1 MIVHLSSDDLD
12 VVLEKI
18 RKLNVSAGPFDY
30 VFLVGAFKPVES
42 LNGSDL
48 PEIISISS
56 IEEAQKNTP
65 NSQRYG
71 ILDLAKGLRI
81 GYIALEDE
89 ELSGSSSE
97 LLKKFNNIDLDIVIT
112 KVWSLAIAG
121 KNDKIT
127 GNKVIDEICKQTRP
141 RYHFLFG
148 ETDSF
153 LELEAFAWPGTHQTT
168 RTINVAA
175 FHSKKKWAYAFNVD
189 VGEGDRRPE
198 ANQPSNLIQNPYM
211 EQAGK
216 RSFTELSSK
225 EDVGYKRKKA
235 VLPSDC
241 HFCFTNPNVEDH
253 MFVSIGTHAYL
264 TTAKG
269 PLSVP
274 SGDMDFHGHCLIV
287 PIKHIPKLNMGQ
299 EDSALREELAL
310 YESSV
315 VKMNHRKFDMSTV
328 VFEIHSDQSVHFHK
342 QIIPVP
348 KYLIMRFQ
356 EALERQVY
364 LNNERYTTNA
374 KMNFD
379 VFSSSENQEYKKIIG
394 DPKNN
399 FFQFTV
405 YETSQDEPVI
415 YLSQFNVNDRL
426 DLQFGR
432 RVVAFLMRLPKR
444 INWSSPVCKQ
454 SKEQEIKEVKKF
466 QKGYAT
472 FDIAK

>member
-1 MIVHLSSDDLD
+1 M
-12 VVLEKI
+12 
-18 RKLNVSAGPFDY
+18 
-30 VFLVGAFKPVES
+30 
-42 LNGSDL
+42 
-48 PEIISISS
+48 
-56 IEEAQKNTP
+56 
-65 NSQRYG
+65 
-71 ILDLAKGLRI
+71 
-81 GYIALEDE
+81 
-89 ELSGSSSE
+89 
-97 LLKKFNNIDLDIVIT
+97 FNNIDLDILIT
-112 KVWSLAIAG
+112 KVWSVAIAG
-121 KNDKIT
+121 KNDSVT
-127 GNKVIDEICKQTRP
+127 GNKMIDEICKKTRP

-148 ETDSF
+148 DTDSF
-153 LELEAFAWPGTHQTT
+153 FELEPFAWPESNRTT
-168 RTINVAA
+168 RSINVAA
-175 FHSKKKWAYAFNVD
+175 FHSKKKWAYAFVID
-189 VGEGDRRPE
+189 VRGSDRKLE
-198 ANQPSNLIQNPYM
+198 ADQSSSLIPNPYM
-211 EQAGK
+211 DQPGK
-216 RSFTELSSK
+216 RSFSDFSSK
-225 EDVGYKRKKA
+225 EDLGSSSKRKKA

-253 MFVSIGTHAYL
+253 MFVSIGNHAYL

-299 EDSALREELAL
+299 EEFFESALRKELTS
-310 YESSV
+310 YELSV

-328 VFEIHSDQSVHFHK
+328 VFEIHSDQTIHFHK

-356 EALERQVY
+356 DALDRQVY

-374 KMNFD
+374 KMNFQ
-379 VFSSSENQEYKKIIG
+379 VFSSSENQEYKEIIG
-394 DPKNN
+394 DSKKN

-405 YETSQDEPVI
+405 YETSQDEPLI

-454 SKEQEIKEVKKF
+454 SKEQEIDEVKKF
-466 QKGYAT
+466 QKGYSA
-472 FDIAK
+472 FDIAS